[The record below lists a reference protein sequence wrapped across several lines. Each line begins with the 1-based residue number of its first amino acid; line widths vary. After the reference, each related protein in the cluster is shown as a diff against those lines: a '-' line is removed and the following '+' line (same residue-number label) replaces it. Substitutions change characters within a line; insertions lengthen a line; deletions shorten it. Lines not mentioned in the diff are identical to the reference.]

1 MDIIFPS
8 YSRSFKRFELGQTPN
23 ADAAFSELDSELARL
38 EEERRRQAEADAAA
52 AAAAA
57 AAAQGTTITQTTE
70 PASGAAAQLQR
81 MAPAVPA
88 FTGQFSKEK
97 SPLIARIKK
106 AFFVGPPAPPQP
118 GAPAGTGEKI
128 DWPVYIGAVVV
139 LAAAIGGVTYYMR
152 KRKG

>member
-1 MDIIFPS
+1 MNIIYPA
-8 YSRSFKRFELGQTPN
+8 YSRSFKRFELGQLPTADA
-23 ADAAFSELDSELARL
+23 ADAAFAELDSEIARL
-38 EEERRRQAEADAAA
+38 EEERRKKAEAD
-52 AAAAA
+52 AAAA

-118 GAPAGTGEKI
+118 GAPAGVGEKI

>member
-52 AAAAA
+52 AAAA
-57 AAAQGTTITQTTE
+57 QGTTITQTTE

-88 FTGQFSKEK
+88 FTGQFAQQK
-97 SPLIARIKK
+97 SPLLTRIKK

-118 GAPAGTGEKI
+118 GAPVGSDKKI
-128 DWPVYIGAVVV
+128 DWPVYIGAAVV
-139 LAAAIGGVTYYMR
+139 LAAVVGGVTYYMR

>member
-23 ADAAFSELDSELARL
+23 ADAAFAELDSEIARL

-57 AAAQGTTITQTTE
+57 AAQGTTITQTTE
-70 PASGAAAQLQR
+70 PAPQPAAQLQV

-88 FTGQFSKEK
+88 FTGQFAQQK
-97 SPLIARIKK
+97 SPLLTRIKK

-118 GAPAGTGEKI
+118 GAPAGSDKKI
-128 DWPVYIGAVVV
+128 DWPVYIGAAVV
-139 LAAAIGGVTYYMR
+139 LAAVVGGVTYYMR